1 MDKSIENLPPIQPE
15 LFSSLVVAE
24 VVMLPAAE
32 VVMVPAAEVV
42 MVPAAEVV
50 MVPAAEVVIV
60 PAAAKAVEVIAIVS
74 SDAQRIDWRRL
85 MINSPKD

>member
-42 MVPAAEVV
+42 MVPAA
-50 MVPAAEVVIV
+50 
-60 PAAAKAVEVIAIVS
+60 AKAVEVIAIVS